1 MTTETARGQ
10 RIVIHFDPVRCVHS
24 RNCVLGNP
32 KVFVPNAEDEWLH
45 PDAAAVEEVEAIVR
59 SCPSGALTFER
70 IECDDEHPQ
79 EHAQE
84 HAPEVNTVR
93 VRENGPLAFH
103 AQCTVAGQP
112 QPFRATLC
120 RCGLSQNKPFC
131 DNRHK
136 EGGFIATGEPAEQSS
151 EALAMR
157 DGMLAIEP
165 QKNGPLKVI
174 GNMEIVSGTGHT
186 INRVTET
193 WLCRCGQSRNK
204 PYCDSSHRK
213 VGFQAEGA

>member
-1 MTTETARGQ
+1 MMATETARGQ
-10 RIVIHFDPVRCVHS
+10 RIVIHFDPMRCVHS

-32 KVFVPNAEDEWLH
+32 KVFVPDAEGEWLH
-45 PDAAAVEEVEAIVR
+45 PDAAPVEEVDAIVR

-70 IECDDEHPQ
+70 IDGENEDSR
-79 EHAQE
+79 E

-103 AQCTVAGQP
+103 AACTVADQP
-112 QPFRATLC
+112 QPYRATLC

-136 EGGFIATGEPAEQSS
+136 EGGFVATGEPAEQLS
-151 EALAMR
+151 EALAAR
-157 DGMLAIEP
+157 DGPLAIEP
-165 QKNGPLKVI
+165 QKNGPLKVS
-174 GNMEIVSGTGHT
+174 GNLEMVSGTGHT

-193 WLCRCGQSRNK
+193 WLCRCGQSKNK

-213 VGFQAEGA
+213 VGFEAEGA